1 MFHQVFVAPDDCG
14 ALCYLWWPN
23 GDLSRGPKTYQ
34 MLVHIFGAK
43 SSPSVAGYVLRKTAK
58 DNEKDFSQEAVD
70 AVLKDFYVDD
80 LLKSFADS
88 ERAVQVSKQ
97 LQELLVRGGFELTK
111 WISNS
116 RSVLSVFPVEERAP
130 TIKSLEG
137 SRPRRLENWK
147 GGTVV
152 QNSCGEKLKIGP
164 RSLQRNWETS

>member
-1 MFHQVFVAPDDCG
+1 MNEQLLRGPENTSTLMGVILRFRVDDVAVTADIKRMFHQVLVAPEDRG

-23 GDLSRGPKTYQ
+23 GDLSKGPKTYQ

-43 SSPSVAGYVLRKTAK
+43 SSPSVARYALRKTAK

-88 ERAVQVSKQ
+88 ERAVQVSKK
-97 LQELLVRGGFELTK
+97 LQELLARGGFELTK

-116 RSVLSVFPVEERAP
+116 RSVLSAFPVEERAP
-130 TIKSLEG
+130 TIKSLD
-137 SRPRRLENWK
+137 
-147 GGTVV
+147 
-152 QNSCGEKLKIGP
+152 LK
-164 RSLQRNWETS
+164 

>member
-1 MFHQVFVAPDDCG
+1 MNEQLLRGPGNTSTLIGVILRFRVDDVAVTADIKRMFYQVFVAPEDRG

-23 GDLSRGPKTYQ
+23 GDLSKGAKTYQ

-43 SSPSVAGYVLRKTAK
+43 SSPSVAGYALRKTAK

-97 LQELLVRGGFELTK
+97 LQELLARGGFELTK
-111 WISNS
+111 RISNS
-116 RSVLSVFPVEERAP
+116 RSVE
-130 TIKSLEG
+130 
-137 SRPRRLENWK
+137 
-147 GGTVV
+147 
-152 QNSCGEKLKIGP
+152 C
-164 RSLQRNWETS
+164 